1 MSNEEPVA
9 YTVDQYSVYTVKY
22 TDNTEEHFPL
32 DPANSLYQ
40 EMLINANENGFV
52 VEFVERA
59 LSLRTLDEVKSEAI
73 LRLRDLVQEFLD
85 CYTTKYTRE
94 EIAYFATKA
103 ELAKDYLANGP
114 SAYNEDIVIEAEVIR
129 RIEPEFT
136 NEQLCQLIVM
146 LSERKKRVL
155 PWSSGIRQ
163 VYQTMINYAPTAEQV
178 ELILLQAKQELDME
192 ASKPLTI

>member
-1 MSNEEPVA
+1 MTKTRLRYS
-9 YTVDQYSVYTVKY
+9 VDQYNLYTVY
-22 TDNTEEHFPL
+22 YSDATTDTFPL
-32 DPANSLYQ
+32 DAD
-40 EMLINANENGFV
+40 NAMYRQMQMDTQHSKFDVTFEPRS
-52 VEFVERA
+52 ETPI
-59 LSLRTLDEVKSEAI
+59 TLEDVKAQAI
-73 LRLRDLVQEFLD
+73 IRLRDKVQVFLD
-85 CYTTKYTRE
+85 QYTTKYTRE

-103 ELAKDYLANGP
+103 ELAKDYLVNGA
-114 SAYNEDIVIEAEVIR
+114 SEYNIDISIEADIIR
-129 RIEPEFT
+129 RIDPNLT